1 MQEWTD
7 LKFFLVTTRT
17 GSTLAAAR
25 ELGVNQTTVARRID
39 ALETALSVRLFH
51 RNRDG
56 YRLSEE
62 GAAILTQAERVATE
76 IETLERL
83 AAQRNRHVSNVIR
96 VTTVEDVANVILTP
110 WLSEF
115 IDLHPGIKVEMIA
128 TETRLDLARGEAD
141 IAIRAS
147 PRLTESGVI
156 VRKLAD
162 GRWTL
167 YCSRSYA
174 AKYGVPN
181 CVEDLDRHLIIGA
194 EGTAAKVDP
203 SNWLAKVAPRA
214 TVRSVCSTV
223 PNTLVAIRAG
233 HGIGAL
239 PTPMGIGHPDL
250 IECFNIPGFDFG
262 YYLVTPESLK
272 NVACVKAFTAF
283 IVARAPAL
291 KRALE
296 GEGRGTAI
304 SDVP

>member
-1 MQEWTD
+1 MQEWSD
-7 LKFFLVTTRT
+7 LKFFLATART

-39 ALETALSVRLFH
+39 ALEAALSMRLFD

-56 YRLSEE
+56 YRLTEE
-62 GAAILTQAERVATE
+62 GTAILAQAERVATE
-76 IETLERL
+76 VDTLKRL

-115 IDLHPGIKVEMIA
+115 IDLHPGIKVEMVA
-128 TETRLDLARGEAD
+128 TEGCLDLARGEAD

-147 PRLTESGVI
+147 PKLTESGLV

-174 AKYGVPN
+174 EKRGVPS
-181 CVEDLDRHLIIGA
+181 CVEDLDGHLIIGA
-194 EGTAAKVDP
+194 EGTSAKVDP

-214 TVRSVCSTV
+214 TIRSVCSTV
-223 PNTLVAIRAG
+223 PNTLVAIKAG
-233 HGIGAL
+233 HGVGAL
-239 PTPMGIGHPDL
+239 PTPVGIGHPDL
-250 IECFNIPGFDFG
+250 IACFNIPGFDFG

-272 NVACVKAFTAF
+272 NVPCVKAFTAF
-283 IVARAPAL
+283 IVSRAPAL

-296 GEGRGTAI
+296 GETRRTEMFVA
-304 SDVP
+304 P